1 MGFVVTSNRIPA
13 VIAAMPKM
21 VEAAVAK
28 TAMDMLRDAQ
38 DRSPFR
44 TGHLRGSGFA
54 HSAGAMTWM
63 VGFSAAYT
71 LYVELGTRYMR
82 ARPFLI
88 PAWVAARYRLMTA
101 LRRLDLLL
109 G

>member
-1 MGFVVTSNRIPA
+1 MGFVITSNRIPA
-13 VIAAMPKM
+13 VIARMPAQ

-38 DRSPFR
+38 TRTPIR

-54 HSAGAMTWM
+54 HPAGAMTWM

-71 LYVELGTRYMR
+71 LYVEMGTRYMR
-82 ARPFLI
+82 AQPFLI
-88 PAWVAARYRLMTA
+88 PAWVAARYKLITA